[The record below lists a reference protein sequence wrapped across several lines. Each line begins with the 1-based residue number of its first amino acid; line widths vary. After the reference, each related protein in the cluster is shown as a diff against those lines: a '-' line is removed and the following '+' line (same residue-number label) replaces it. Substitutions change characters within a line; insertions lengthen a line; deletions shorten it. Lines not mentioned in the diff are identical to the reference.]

1 MFFRVALNRPVD
13 LENCSIQDSL
23 LFLSLSS
30 TGFDRREREELSSYS
45 LPEKVF
51 HSFLSLGRRN
61 FSSREGGKKRRGEN
75 LSFNCFCLPAP
86 KSSLGRPPLFPSA
99 SELGTN
105 SFFIRSQRGEVLP
118 GKRRRQKKSSRKKRV
133 HQIPWCGE
141 EKTIVRNKSGIGGQ
155 TGAPGRSPIPP
166 PQKKSQSRIF
176 EV

>member
-1 MFFRVALNRPVD
+1 MFFRVALIRPVD

-61 FSSREGGKKRRGEN
+61 FSSREGGKKRRGKN
-75 LSFNCFCLPAP
+75 LSFNCFCPPAP

-99 SELGTN
+99 SERGSN
-105 SFFIRSQRGEVLP
+105 SFFIRSQRGKVLP
-118 GKRRRQKKSSRKKRV
+118 GKRRRQKKIVPEKKSPSNSLVRGGKDHCAEQIWNWWTDRGARPLPQSS
-133 HQIPWCGE
+133 
-141 EKTIVRNKSGIGGQ
+141 
-155 TGAPGRSPIPP
+155 PP
-166 PQKKSQSRIF
+166 KKSQSRIF
-176 EV
+176 EF